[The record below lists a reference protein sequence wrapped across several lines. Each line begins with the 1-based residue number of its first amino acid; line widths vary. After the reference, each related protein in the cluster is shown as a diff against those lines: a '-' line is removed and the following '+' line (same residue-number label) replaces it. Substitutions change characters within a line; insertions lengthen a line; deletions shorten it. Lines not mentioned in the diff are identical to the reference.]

1 MSLQKRFKSRYPKAN
16 FADFKTEDF
25 FGKPNIF
32 FHNKAGDEET
42 AVFDDDG
49 KDFRSSIYFSK
60 EMKRQLGLAPGFPL
74 ELTHNPN
81 PKLEI
86 PAVPFNSETRESG
99 ALKDALVQQEIYVT
113 PSDKFKIKFRDIF
126 TDTVITHR
134 SSHESRRWLAGP
146 NFEYFPQQLN
156 FAFFCATTGC
166 GLSRRIL
173 FEDKMRDGK
182 NDLTDSELILPPQ
195 VRSFFWFHVYF
206 TVRRILF
213 ELGGVQNSLPLPGD
227 SAFSQTENKYDIPS
241 FERICAEFGISPNA
255 DFRFTRG
262 SNHDLGSVFEYF
274 TNSGYIKTP
283 FKYPSKETKFE
294 DEGGRASDGNL
305 VPYIENTEARNQYE
319 YFLCPVSHGL
329 TSAGLSRIN
338 QSIESFCYAILGSQV
353 DARSSISG
361 SQGSA
366 IETQRQFLS
375 MVEDAIRNPDI
386 SKSVQRFQLAIE
398 SAKVR
403 LDLAISPGL
412 WLLPSKMVVNTES
425 VVGYNN
431 KLKKATSF
439 MRIGVN
445 SDLNI
450 PVRRSA
456 PKHNFGSGAVKL
468 PHSGVETQETK
479 ETRVPK
485 SDSEAGVKLRTK
497 EKQVP
502 KSDSD
507 NKREAS
513 EAAGEASDS
522 KAGAKLRTH
531 CFNFARDQFEC
542 FDYCRRWVSLV
553 SFQMNLSLLF
563 GAFDL
568 LLSRSDYA
576 RTNTGWLNFQKII
589 HPVFIF
595 NESTIPSEG
604 LWPEP
609 SSELYEFATLRLF
622 ASFVYDFVAI
632 KSPLN
637 LTSLNKFEI
646 PRGRHAN
653 R

>member
-1 MSLQKRFKSRYPKAN
+1 MSLQKRFKARYPKAN

-32 FHNKAGDEET
+32 FYNKAGDSDRESGEAAVDEET
-42 AVFDDDG
+42 TVFDDDG

-86 PAVPFNSETRESG
+86 PAVTFNSEALNT
-99 ALKDALVQQEIYVT
+99 LKDALVQQEIYVT
-113 PSDKFKIKFRDIF
+113 PSEKFKIKFRDIF

-146 NFEYFPQQLN
+146 NFEYWPQQLN
-156 FAFFCATTGC
+156 FAFYCATTGC
-166 GLSRRIL
+166 GVSRRIL
-173 FEDKMRDGK
+173 IEDKMRDGK
-182 NDLTDSELILPPQ
+182 NDLTDSELKLPPQ

-213 ELGGVQNSLPLPGD
+213 ELGGPQNSLPLPGD
-227 SAFSQTENKYDIPS
+227 TAFSQTENKYDIPS

-262 SNHDLGSVFEYF
+262 DNHGLGSVFEYF
-274 TNSGYIKTP
+274 TNSGYTKTP

-353 DARSSISG
+353 DVRSSISG

-431 KLKKATSF
+431 KLKKATTF

-456 PKHNFGSGAVKL
+456 LKHNLGSRAVKL

-479 ETRVPK
+479 EKQVVK
-485 SDSEAGVKLRTK
+485 SKTK
-497 EKQVP
+497 ETQVP
-502 KSDSD
+502 KSKTSETRDSETGEAASET
-507 NKREAS
+507 REAS
-513 EAAGEASDS
+513 ETKTVSTSHETNLNVLIIVAGGLAW
-522 KAGAKLRTH
+522 
-531 CFNFARDQFEC
+531 F
-542 FDYCRRWVSLV
+542 
-553 SFQMNLSLLF
+553 LF
-563 GAFDL
+563 
-568 LLSRSDYA
+568 R
-576 RTNTGWLNFQKII
+576 
-589 HPVFIF
+589 
-595 NESTIPSEG
+595 
-604 LWPEP
+604 
-609 SSELYEFATLRLF
+609 
-622 ASFVYDFVAI
+622 
-632 KSPLN
+632 
-637 LTSLNKFEI
+637 
-646 PRGRHAN
+646 
-653 R
+653 

>member
-1 MSLQKRFKSRYPKAN
+1 MSLQKRFKARYPKAN
-16 FADFKTEDF
+16 FADFKTGDF
-25 FGKPNIF
+25 FGEPNIF
-32 FHNKAGDEET
+32 FHNKAGEAGEADEET

-86 PAVPFNSETRESG
+86 PAVPFNSEAVGIGT
-99 ALKDALVQQEIYVT
+99 LKYALVQQEIYVT
-113 PSDKFKIKFRDIF
+113 PSEKFKIKFRDIF

-146 NFEYFPQQLN
+146 NFEYWPQTLN
-156 FAFFCATTGC
+156 FAFFAATTGC
-166 GLSRRIL
+166 GVSRRIL

-182 NDLTDSELILPPQ
+182 NDLTDSELKLPPQ

-213 ELGGVQNSLPLPGD
+213 ELGGPQNSLPLPGD
-227 SAFSQTENKYDIPS
+227 TAFSQTENKYDIPS

-262 SNHDLGSVFEYF
+262 DNHGLGSVFEYF
-274 TNSGYIKTP
+274 TNSGYTKTP

-294 DEGGRASDGNL
+294 DEGGCASDGNL

-353 DARSSISG
+353 DVRSSIAG

-375 MVEDAIRNPDI
+375 MIEDAIQNPDI

-403 LDLAISPGL
+403 LDLEISPGI

-431 KLKKATSF
+431 KLKKATTF

-456 PKHNFGSGAVKL
+456 PKHNLGSRAVKL
-468 PHSGVETQETK
+468 PHSGVET
-479 ETRVPK
+479 RVVK
-485 SDSEAGVKLRTK
+485 SDSEAGAKLRTK

-502 KSDSD
+502 KSETSD
-507 NKREAS
+507 REFGDRESGVAAAGVTKETSEAS
-513 EAAGEASDS
+513 EAKTVSTSHETNLNVLIIVAGGLAW
-522 KAGAKLRTH
+522 
-531 CFNFARDQFEC
+531 F
-542 FDYCRRWVSLV
+542 
-553 SFQMNLSLLF
+553 LF
-563 GAFDL
+563 
-568 LLSRSDYA
+568 R
-576 RTNTGWLNFQKII
+576 
-589 HPVFIF
+589 
-595 NESTIPSEG
+595 
-604 LWPEP
+604 
-609 SSELYEFATLRLF
+609 
-622 ASFVYDFVAI
+622 
-632 KSPLN
+632 
-637 LTSLNKFEI
+637 
-646 PRGRHAN
+646 
-653 R
+653 

>member
-1 MSLQKRFKSRYPKAN
+1 MSLQKRFKARYPKAN
-16 FADFKTEDF
+16 FADFKTGDF

-32 FHNKAGDEET
+32 FQEGDEGT
-42 AVFDDDG
+42 TVFDDDG

-86 PAVPFNSETRESG
+86 PAVPFNSEIRE
-99 ALKDALVQQEIYVT
+99 AYTLKDALVQQEIYVT

-146 NFEYFPQQLN
+146 NFEYWPQTLN
-156 FAFFCATTGC
+156 FAFFIATTGC
-166 GLSRRIL
+166 GVSRRIL
-173 FEDKMRDGK
+173 IEDKMRDGK
-182 NDLTDSELILPPQ
+182 NDLTDSELKLPPQ

-227 SAFSQTENKYDIPS
+227 TAFSQTENKYDIPS

-262 SNHDLGSVFEYF
+262 DNHGLGSVFEYF
-274 TNSGYIKTP
+274 SYSGYTKTP

-353 DARSSISG
+353 DVRSSISG

-375 MVEDAIRNPDI
+375 MVEDAIRNPKI

-431 KLKKATSF
+431 KLKKATTF

-456 PKHNFGSGAVKL
+456 PKHNLGSRAVKL
-468 PHSGVETQETK
+468 PHSGVETQD
-479 ETRVPK
+479 
-485 SDSEAGVKLRTK
+485 SDRESGEAAGAKAELEKAKLRTK
-497 EKQVP
+497 ETQVV
-502 KSDSD
+502 KSE
-507 NKREAS
+507 KS
-513 EAAGEASDS
+513 EKSEKS
-522 KAGAKLRTH
+522 KAKAVSTSHENNLNVLIIVAGALAW
-531 CFNFARDQFEC
+531 F
-542 FDYCRRWVSLV
+542 
-553 SFQMNLSLLF
+553 LF
-563 GAFDL
+563 
-568 LLSRSDYA
+568 R
-576 RTNTGWLNFQKII
+576 
-589 HPVFIF
+589 
-595 NESTIPSEG
+595 
-604 LWPEP
+604 
-609 SSELYEFATLRLF
+609 
-622 ASFVYDFVAI
+622 
-632 KSPLN
+632 
-637 LTSLNKFEI
+637 
-646 PRGRHAN
+646 
-653 R
+653 

>member
-1 MSLQKRFKSRYPKAN
+1 MSLQKRFKARYPKAN

-25 FGKPNIF
+25 FGKPIIF
-32 FHNKAGDEET
+32 FHNKAGEGT
-42 AVFDDDG
+42 TVFDDDG

-81 PKLEI
+81 PKLKI
-86 PAVPFNSETRESG
+86 PAVPFNSEAGEAIETREASE
-99 ALKDALVQQEIYVT
+99 ALNTLKDNLVQQEIYVT
-113 PSDKFKIKFRDIF
+113 PSEKFKIKFRDIF

-146 NFEYFPQQLN
+146 NFEYWPQTLN
-156 FAFFCATTGC
+156 FAFFAATTGC
-166 GLSRRIL
+166 GVSRRIL

-182 NDLTDSELILPPQ
+182 NDLTDSALKLPPQ

-213 ELGGVQNSLPLPGD
+213 ELGGPQNSLPLPGD
-227 SAFSQTENKYDIPS
+227 TAFSQTENKYDIPS

-262 SNHDLGSVFEYF
+262 DNHGLGSVFEYF
-274 TNSGYIKTP
+274 TNSGYTKTP

-319 YFLCPVSHGL
+319 YFSCPVSHGL

-338 QSIESFCYAILGSQV
+338 QSIESLCYAILGSQV
-353 DARSSISG
+353 DVRSSIAG
-361 SQGSA
+361 SQGLA

-375 MVEDAIRNPDI
+375 MIEDAIRNPNI

-456 PKHNFGSGAVKL
+456 LKHNLGSRAVKL
-468 PHSGVETQETK
+468 PHSGVETPE
-479 ETRVPK
+479 
-485 SDSEAGVKLRTK
+485 TK
-497 EKQVP
+497 EKQVV
-502 KSDSD
+502 KSKTSEKSKTTETRDSETGD
-507 NKREAS
+507 S
-513 EAAGEASDS
+513 GAGVTKETKTVSTS
-522 KAGAKLRTH
+522 HETNLNVLIIVAGGLAW
-531 CFNFARDQFEC
+531 F
-542 FDYCRRWVSLV
+542 
-553 SFQMNLSLLF
+553 LF
-563 GAFDL
+563 
-568 LLSRSDYA
+568 R
-576 RTNTGWLNFQKII
+576 
-589 HPVFIF
+589 
-595 NESTIPSEG
+595 
-604 LWPEP
+604 
-609 SSELYEFATLRLF
+609 
-622 ASFVYDFVAI
+622 
-632 KSPLN
+632 
-637 LTSLNKFEI
+637 
-646 PRGRHAN
+646 
-653 R
+653 

>member
-1 MSLQKRFKSRYPKAN
+1 MSLQKRFKARYPKAN
-16 FADFKTEDF
+16 FDDFKTGDF

-32 FHNKAGDEET
+32 FHNKAGEGT
-42 AVFDDDG
+42 TVFDDDG

-86 PAVPFNSETRESG
+86 PAVPFNSEAGEAIETREASE
-99 ALKDALVQQEIYVT
+99 ALNTLKDALVQQEIYVT
-113 PSDKFKIKFRDIF
+113 PSEKFKIKFRDIF

-146 NFEYFPQQLN
+146 NFEYWPQTLN
-156 FAFFCATTGC
+156 FAFFAATTGC
-166 GLSRRIL
+166 GVSRRIL

-182 NDLTDSELILPPQ
+182 NDLTDSELKLPPQ

-213 ELGGVQNSLPLPGD
+213 ELGGPQNSLPLPGD
-227 SAFSQTENKYDIPS
+227 TAFSQTENKYDIPS

-262 SNHDLGSVFEYF
+262 DNHGLGSVFEYF
-274 TNSGYIKTP
+274 TNSGYTKTP

-353 DARSSISG
+353 DVRSSIAG

-375 MVEDAIRNPDI
+375 MIEDAIRNPDI

-431 KLKKATSF
+431 KLKKATCF

-456 PKHNFGSGAVKL
+456 LKHNLGSRAVKL
-468 PHSGVETQETK
+468 PHSGVETQ
-479 ETRVPK
+479 
-485 SDSEAGVKLRTK
+485 GTK

-502 KSDSD
+502 KSETSEKSKTTETRDSETGD
-507 NKREAS
+507 SGAEVTKETKTVSTSHETNLNVLIIV
-513 EAAGEASDS
+513 AGGLAW
-522 KAGAKLRTH
+522 
-531 CFNFARDQFEC
+531 F
-542 FDYCRRWVSLV
+542 
-553 SFQMNLSLLF
+553 LF
-563 GAFDL
+563 
-568 LLSRSDYA
+568 R
-576 RTNTGWLNFQKII
+576 
-589 HPVFIF
+589 
-595 NESTIPSEG
+595 
-604 LWPEP
+604 
-609 SSELYEFATLRLF
+609 
-622 ASFVYDFVAI
+622 
-632 KSPLN
+632 
-637 LTSLNKFEI
+637 
-646 PRGRHAN
+646 
-653 R
+653 

>member
-1 MSLQKRFKSRYPKAN
+1 MSLQKRFKARHPKAN

-32 FHNKAGDEET
+32 FQEGDEET

-86 PAVPFNSETRESG
+86 LAVPFNSEAGETG
-99 ALKDALVQQEIYVT
+99 AALHTLKDALVQQEIYVT
-113 PSDKFKIKFRDIF
+113 PSEKFKIKFRDII

-146 NFEYFPQQLN
+146 NFEYWPQQLN

-166 GLSRRIL
+166 GVSRRIL

-182 NDLTDSELILPPQ
+182 NDLTDSELKLPPQ

-227 SAFSQTENKYDIPS
+227 TAFNQTENKYDIPS

-262 SNHDLGSVFEYF
+262 DNHGLGSVFEYF
-274 TNSGYIKTP
+274 TNSGYTKTP
-283 FKYPSKETKFE
+283 YEYPSKETKFE

-353 DARSSISG
+353 DVRSSISG

-431 KLKKATSF
+431 KLKKATTF

-450 PVRRSA
+450 PVRRSTQ
-456 PKHNFGSGAVKL
+456 KHNLGSRAVKL
-468 PHSGVETQETK
+468 PHSGVETQNNNQENKATENPAK
-479 ETRVPK
+479 QQATENPATADAEPGKLEKAKTSHENNLNVLIII
-485 SDSEAGVKLRTK
+485 AGGL
-497 EKQVP
+497 
-502 KSDSD
+502 
-507 NKREAS
+507 AW
-513 EAAGEASDS
+513 
-522 KAGAKLRTH
+522 
-531 CFNFARDQFEC
+531 F
-542 FDYCRRWVSLV
+542 
-553 SFQMNLSLLF
+553 LF
-563 GAFDL
+563 
-568 LLSRSDYA
+568 R
-576 RTNTGWLNFQKII
+576 
-589 HPVFIF
+589 
-595 NESTIPSEG
+595 
-604 LWPEP
+604 
-609 SSELYEFATLRLF
+609 
-622 ASFVYDFVAI
+622 
-632 KSPLN
+632 
-637 LTSLNKFEI
+637 
-646 PRGRHAN
+646 
-653 R
+653 

>member
-16 FADFKTEDF
+16 FSDFKTEDF

-49 KDFRSSIYFSK
+49 KDFRPSIYFSK

-86 PAVPFNSETRESG
+86 PAVPFNSEALNT
-99 ALKDALVQQEIYVT
+99 LKDALVQQEIYVT

-134 SSHESRRWLAGP
+134 SSHESRRWLAEP

-166 GLSRRIL
+166 GVSRRIL

-227 SAFSQTENKYDIPS
+227 TAFSQTENKYDIPS

-262 SNHDLGSVFEYF
+262 DNHGLGSVFEYF
-274 TNSGYIKTP
+274 TNSGYTKTP

-329 TSAGLSRIN
+329 TCAGLSRIN

-353 DARSSISG
+353 DVRSSISG

-456 PKHNFGSGAVKL
+456 PKHNLGSRTVKL
-468 PHSGVETQETK
+468 PHSVVETPETK
-479 ETRVPK
+479 ETRVVK
-485 SDSEAGVKLRTK
+485 SDSDSEFGEAAGVTK

-502 KSDSD
+502 KS
-507 NKREAS
+507 ET
-513 EAAGEASDS
+513 SDS
-522 KAGAKLRTH
+522 KAGEASKTKT
-531 CFNFARDQFEC
+531 
-542 FDYCRRWVSLV
+542 VST
-553 SFQMNLSLLF
+553 SHETNLNVLIIVAGGLAWFLF
-563 GAFDL
+563 
-568 LLSRSDYA
+568 R
-576 RTNTGWLNFQKII
+576 
-589 HPVFIF
+589 
-595 NESTIPSEG
+595 
-604 LWPEP
+604 
-609 SSELYEFATLRLF
+609 
-622 ASFVYDFVAI
+622 
-632 KSPLN
+632 
-637 LTSLNKFEI
+637 
-646 PRGRHAN
+646 
-653 R
+653 

>member
-1 MSLQKRFKSRYPKAN
+1 MSLQKRFKARYPKAN

-32 FHNKAGDEET
+32 FHSEAGEGT
-42 AVFDDDG
+42 TVFDDDG
-49 KDFRSSIYFSK
+49 KDFRSSIFFSK

-74 ELTHNPN
+74 ELTYNPN

-86 PAVPFNSETRESG
+86 PAVPFNSETINTIKEN
-99 ALKDALVQQEIYVT
+99 LVQQEIYVT

-126 TDTVITHR
+126 TDTVITHK

-146 NFEYFPQQLN
+146 NFEYWPQTLN

-166 GLSRRIL
+166 GVSRRIL

-182 NDLTDSELILPPQ
+182 NDLTDSELKIPPQ

-213 ELGGVQNSLPLPGD
+213 ELGGPQNSLPLPGD
-227 SAFSQTENKYDIPS
+227 TAFSQTENKYDIPS

-262 SNHDLGSVFEYF
+262 DNHGLGSVFEYF
-274 TNSGYIKTP
+274 SYSGYTKTP
-283 FKYPSKETKFE
+283 FKYPSKETKFA

-353 DARSSISG
+353 DVRSSISG
-361 SQGSA
+361 SQGSD

-375 MVEDAIRNPDI
+375 MVEDAIRNPNI
-386 SKSVQRFQLAIE
+386 SKSVQRFQLAIQ

-412 WLLPSKMVVNTES
+412 WLLPSKMVLNTES

-431 KLKKATSF
+431 KLKKATTF

-450 PVRRSA
+450 PVRRSTQ
-456 PKHNFGSGAVKL
+456 KHNLGSRAVKL
-468 PHSGVETQETK
+468 PHSGVETQ
-479 ETRVPK
+479 
-485 SDSEAGVKLRTK
+485 DSGAGATAELEKAKHRTK
-497 EKQVP
+497 EKQVV
-502 KSDSD
+502 KSRTKEKQVSKSKTRETRDSET
-507 NKREAS
+507 RESS
-513 EAAGEASDS
+513 ETKTVSTSHETNLNVLIIVAGGLAWF
-522 KAGAKLRTH
+522 L
-531 CFNFARDQFEC
+531 F
-542 FDYCRRWVSLV
+542 RW
-553 SFQMNLSLLF
+553 LLTCC
-563 GAFDL
+563 
-568 LLSRSDYA
+568 Y
-576 RTNTGWLNFQKII
+576 
-589 HPVFIF
+589 
-595 NESTIPSEG
+595 ESTIPSVG
-604 LWPEP
+604 L
-609 SSELYEFATLRLF
+609 
-622 ASFVYDFVAI
+622 
-632 KSPLN
+632 
-637 LTSLNKFEI
+637 
-646 PRGRHAN
+646 
-653 R
+653 

>member
-1 MSLQKRFKSRYPKAN
+1 MSLQKRFKARYPKAN
-16 FADFKTEDF
+16 FADFKTGDF

-32 FHNKAGDEET
+32 FQEGDEET

-49 KDFRSSIYFSK
+49 KDFRSSISFSK
-60 EMKRQLGLAPGFPL
+60 EMKRQLGLTPGFPL

-86 PAVPFNSETRESG
+86 PAVPFHDETRESG
-99 ALKDALVQQEIYVT
+99 AALHTLKDNLVQQEIYVT
-113 PSDKFKIKFRDIF
+113 PSEKFKIKFRDIF

-146 NFEYFPQQLN
+146 NFEYWPQTLN
-156 FAFFCATTGC
+156 FAFYCATTGC
-166 GLSRRIL
+166 GVSRRIL

-182 NDLTDSELILPPQ
+182 NDLTDSELKIPPQ

-227 SAFSQTENKYDIPS
+227 TAFNQTENKYDIPS

-262 SNHDLGSVFEYF
+262 DNHGLGSVFEYF
-274 TNSGYIKTP
+274 SYSGYTKTP

-353 DARSSISG
+353 DVRSSISG

-386 SKSVQRFQLAIE
+386 SKSVQRFQLAIQ

-431 KLKKATSF
+431 KLKKATRR

-456 PKHNFGSGAVKL
+456 QKHNFGRGAVKL
-468 PHSGVETQETK
+468 PHSGVETQNNNQENKATETAK
-479 ETRVPK
+479 PERS
-485 SDSEAGVKLRTK
+485 SDPATADAEPGTKTVSTSHENNLNVLIIIAGGL
-497 EKQVP
+497 
-502 KSDSD
+502 
-507 NKREAS
+507 AW
-513 EAAGEASDS
+513 
-522 KAGAKLRTH
+522 
-531 CFNFARDQFEC
+531 F
-542 FDYCRRWVSLV
+542 
-553 SFQMNLSLLF
+553 LF
-563 GAFDL
+563 
-568 LLSRSDYA
+568 R
-576 RTNTGWLNFQKII
+576 
-589 HPVFIF
+589 
-595 NESTIPSEG
+595 
-604 LWPEP
+604 
-609 SSELYEFATLRLF
+609 
-622 ASFVYDFVAI
+622 
-632 KSPLN
+632 
-637 LTSLNKFEI
+637 
-646 PRGRHAN
+646 
-653 R
+653 

>member
-1 MSLQKRFKSRYPKAN
+1 MSLQKRFKARYPKAN
-16 FADFKTEDF
+16 FADFKTGDF

-32 FHNKAGDEET
+32 FHNKAGEAGEADEET
-42 AVFDDDG
+42 AVFDDYG

-86 PAVPFNSETRESG
+86 PAVPFNSEAGDSG
-99 ALKDALVQQEIYVT
+99 AGESQASETLNTIKDALVQQEIYVT
-113 PSDKFKIKFRDIF
+113 PSEKFKIKFRDIF

-146 NFEYFPQQLN
+146 NFEYWPQTLN
-156 FAFFCATTGC
+156 FAFFVATTGC
-166 GLSRRIL
+166 GVSRRIL

-182 NDLTDSELILPPQ
+182 NYLTDSELKLPPQ
-195 VRSFFWFHVYF
+195 VGSFSWFHVYF

-213 ELGGVQNSLPLPGD
+213 ELGGPQNSLPLPGD
-227 SAFSQTENKYDIPS
+227 TAFSQTENKYDIPS
-241 FERICAEFGISPNA
+241 FQRICAEIGISPNA

-262 SNHDLGSVFEYF
+262 DNHGLGSVFEYF
-274 TNSGYIKTP
+274 TNSGYTKTP

-353 DARSSISG
+353 DVRSSISG

-386 SKSVQRFQLAIE
+386 NKSVQRFQLAIE

-431 KLKKATSF
+431 KLKKATTF

-450 PVRRSA
+450 PVRRSTQ
-456 PKHNFGSGAVKL
+456 KHNFGRGAVKL
-468 PHSGVETQETK
+468 PHSGVERKHIEVGTSENKATADAEPGKLEKAKQQAETK
-479 ETRVPK
+479 ETQVVK
-485 SDSEAGVKLRTK
+485 SEKSEKSEAKTVSTSHENNLN
-497 EKQVP
+497 VLIII
-502 KSDSD
+502 
-507 NKREAS
+507 
-513 EAAGEASDS
+513 
-522 KAGAKLRTH
+522 AGALAW
-531 CFNFARDQFEC
+531 F
-542 FDYCRRWVSLV
+542 
-553 SFQMNLSLLF
+553 LF
-563 GAFDL
+563 
-568 LLSRSDYA
+568 R
-576 RTNTGWLNFQKII
+576 
-589 HPVFIF
+589 
-595 NESTIPSEG
+595 
-604 LWPEP
+604 
-609 SSELYEFATLRLF
+609 
-622 ASFVYDFVAI
+622 
-632 KSPLN
+632 
-637 LTSLNKFEI
+637 
-646 PRGRHAN
+646 
-653 R
+653 

>member
-60 EMKRQLGLAPGFPL
+60 EMRRQLGLAPGFPL

-86 PAVPFNSETRESG
+86 PAVPFHDEAGGTG

-126 TDTVITHR
+126 SDTVITHR

-146 NFEYFPQQLN
+146 NFEYYPQQLN

-166 GLSRRIL
+166 GVSRRIL

-255 DFRFTRG
+255 DFRFTKG
-262 SNHDLGSVFEYF
+262 DNHGLGSVFEYF
-274 TNSGYIKTP
+274 TNSGYFKTP

-338 QSIESFCYAILGSQV
+338 QFIESFCFAILGSQV
-353 DARSSISG
+353 DVRSSIAG
-361 SQGSA
+361 SQGSS
-366 IETQRQFLS
+366 IETQREFLS
-375 MVEDAIRNPDI
+375 LVEDAIRNPDLG
-386 SKSVQRFQLAIE
+386 KSVQRFQLAIE

-403 LDLAISPGL
+403 LDLAISPGT

-439 MRIGVN
+439 MKIGVN

-456 PKHNFGSGAVKL
+456 PKHNFGPGAVKL
-468 PHSGVETQETK
+468 PHSGVETQNNNQENKAKQATATAKPVKQLEKQAETK
-479 ETRVPK
+479 ETRVVK
-485 SDSEAGVKLRTK
+485 SETSETSETSEAGAKTVSTSHENNLN
-497 EKQVP
+497 VLIII
-502 KSDSD
+502 
-507 NKREAS
+507 
-513 EAAGEASDS
+513 AGGLAW
-522 KAGAKLRTH
+522 
-531 CFNFARDQFEC
+531 F
-542 FDYCRRWVSLV
+542 
-553 SFQMNLSLLF
+553 LF
-563 GAFDL
+563 
-568 LLSRSDYA
+568 R
-576 RTNTGWLNFQKII
+576 
-589 HPVFIF
+589 
-595 NESTIPSEG
+595 
-604 LWPEP
+604 
-609 SSELYEFATLRLF
+609 
-622 ASFVYDFVAI
+622 
-632 KSPLN
+632 
-637 LTSLNKFEI
+637 
-646 PRGRHAN
+646 
-653 R
+653 

>member
-16 FADFKTEDF
+16 FSDFKTEDF

-32 FHNKAGDEET
+32 FPNKAGDEET

-49 KDFRSSIYFSK
+49 KDFRPNIYFSK

-86 PAVPFNSETRESG
+86 PAVPFNSEALNT
-99 ALKDALVQQEIYVT
+99 LKDALVQQEIYVT

-166 GLSRRIL
+166 GVSRRIL

-213 ELGGVQNSLPLPGD
+213 ELGGPQNSLPLPGD
-227 SAFSQTENKYDIPS
+227 TAFSQTENKYDIPS

-262 SNHDLGSVFEYF
+262 DNHGLGSVFEYF
-274 TNSGYIKTP
+274 TNSGYTKTP

-329 TSAGLSRIN
+329 TGAGLSRIN

-353 DARSSISG
+353 DVRSSISG

-456 PKHNFGSGAVKL
+456 PKHNLGSRTVKL
-468 PHSGVETQETK
+468 PHSVVETPETK
-479 ETRVPK
+479 ETRVVK
-485 SDSEAGVKLRTK
+485 SDSDSEFGEAAGVTK

-502 KSDSD
+502 KS
-507 NKREAS
+507 ET
-513 EAAGEASDS
+513 SDS
-522 KAGAKLRTH
+522 KAGEASETKT
-531 CFNFARDQFEC
+531 
-542 FDYCRRWVSLV
+542 VST
-553 SFQMNLSLLF
+553 SHETNLNVLIIVAGGLAWFLF
-563 GAFDL
+563 
-568 LLSRSDYA
+568 R
-576 RTNTGWLNFQKII
+576 
-589 HPVFIF
+589 
-595 NESTIPSEG
+595 
-604 LWPEP
+604 
-609 SSELYEFATLRLF
+609 
-622 ASFVYDFVAI
+622 
-632 KSPLN
+632 
-637 LTSLNKFEI
+637 
-646 PRGRHAN
+646 
-653 R
+653 

>member
-1 MSLQKRFKSRYPKAN
+1 MSLQKRFKTRYPKAN

-32 FHNKAGDEET
+32 FREGDDSEAGYEET

-86 PAVPFNSETRESG
+86 PAVPFNSETREASETRETG

-126 TDTVITHR
+126 TDTMICHR

-146 NFEYFPQQLN
+146 NFEYYPQQLN
-156 FAFFCATTGC
+156 FAFYCATTGC
-166 GLSRRIL
+166 GVSRRIL

-182 NDLTDSELILPPQ
+182 NDLTDSGLILPPQ

-227 SAFSQTENKYDIPS
+227 PAFNQTENEYDIPS

-262 SNHDLGSVFEYF
+262 DNHGLGSVFKYF
-274 TNSGYIKTP
+274 TYSGYFKTP
-283 FKYPSKETKFE
+283 SKYPDKTAKFE

-305 VPYIENTEARNQYE
+305 VPYIENTEARNRYE
-319 YFLCPVSHGL
+319 YFLCPISHGL

-338 QSIESFCYAILGSQV
+338 QSIESFCFAILGSQV
-353 DARSSISG
+353 NVRSSIAG
-361 SQGSA
+361 SQGSS
-366 IETQRQFLS
+366 IETQREFLS
-375 MVEDAIRNPDI
+375 LVEDAIRNPDLG
-386 SKSVQRFQLAIE
+386 KSVQRFQLAIE
-398 SAKVR
+398 SANVR
-403 LDLAISPGL
+403 LDLAISPGT

-439 MRIGVN
+439 MKIGVN

-456 PKHNFGSGAVKL
+456 PKHTFGSGAVKL
-468 PHSGVETQETK
+468 PHSGVETQNNKQETK
-479 ETRVPK
+479 ETRVVKSEKSEK
-485 SDSEAGVKLRTK
+485 SDSESEASKAAGV
-497 EKQVP
+497 
-502 KSDSD
+502 
-507 NKREAS
+507 AS
-513 EAAGEASDS
+513 EAKTVSTSHETNLNVLIIIAGGLAW
-522 KAGAKLRTH
+522 
-531 CFNFARDQFEC
+531 F
-542 FDYCRRWVSLV
+542 
-553 SFQMNLSLLF
+553 LF
-563 GAFDL
+563 
-568 LLSRSDYA
+568 R
-576 RTNTGWLNFQKII
+576 
-589 HPVFIF
+589 
-595 NESTIPSEG
+595 
-604 LWPEP
+604 
-609 SSELYEFATLRLF
+609 
-622 ASFVYDFVAI
+622 
-632 KSPLN
+632 
-637 LTSLNKFEI
+637 
-646 PRGRHAN
+646 
-653 R
+653 

>member
-1 MSLQKRFKSRYPKAN
+1 MSLQKRFKARYPKAN

-32 FHNKAGDEET
+32 FREGDEET

-86 PAVPFNSETRESG
+86 PAVPFNSETREASE
-99 ALKDALVQQEIYVT
+99 ALNTLKDALVQQEIYVT
-113 PSDKFKIKFRDIF
+113 PSEKFKIKFRDIF

-146 NFEYFPQQLN
+146 NFEYYPQQLN
-156 FAFFCATTGC
+156 FAFFAATTGC
-166 GLSRRIL
+166 GVSRRIL

-182 NDLTDSELILPPQ
+182 NDLTDSELKLPPQ

-227 SAFSQTENKYDIPS
+227 TAFNQTENKYDIPS

-262 SNHDLGSVFEYF
+262 DNHGLGSVFEYF
-274 TNSGYIKTP
+274 TNSGYTKTP

-305 VPYIENTEARNQYE
+305 VPYIQNTEARNQYE

-353 DARSSISG
+353 DVRSSISG

-431 KLKKATSF
+431 KLKKATIF
-439 MRIGVN
+439 MKIGIN

-450 PVRRSA
+450 PVRRSTQ
-456 PKHNFGSGAVKL
+456 KHNFGRGTVKL
-468 PHSGVETQETK
+468 PHSGVERKHIEVGTSENKATLEKAKQQAETK
-479 ETRVPK
+479 KTEVVKSEKSET
-485 SDSEAGVKLRTK
+485 SETKTVSTSHKNNLNVLIIIAGGL
-497 EKQVP
+497 
-502 KSDSD
+502 
-507 NKREAS
+507 AW
-513 EAAGEASDS
+513 
-522 KAGAKLRTH
+522 
-531 CFNFARDQFEC
+531 F
-542 FDYCRRWVSLV
+542 
-553 SFQMNLSLLF
+553 LF
-563 GAFDL
+563 
-568 LLSRSDYA
+568 R
-576 RTNTGWLNFQKII
+576 
-589 HPVFIF
+589 
-595 NESTIPSEG
+595 
-604 LWPEP
+604 
-609 SSELYEFATLRLF
+609 
-622 ASFVYDFVAI
+622 
-632 KSPLN
+632 
-637 LTSLNKFEI
+637 
-646 PRGRHAN
+646 
-653 R
+653 

>member
-1 MSLQKRFKSRYPKAN
+1 MSLQKRFKARYPKAN
-16 FADFKTEDF
+16 FADFKTGDF

-32 FHNKAGDEET
+32 FQEGDEGT
-42 AVFDDDG
+42 TVFDDDG

-99 ALKDALVQQEIYVT
+99 ALKDNLVQQEIYVT
-113 PSDKFKIKFRDIF
+113 PSEKFKINFRDIF

-146 NFEYFPQQLN
+146 NFEYWPQTLN
-156 FAFFCATTGC
+156 FVFYCATTGC
-166 GLSRRIL
+166 GVSRRIL

-182 NDLTDSELILPPQ
+182 NDLTDSELKIPPQ

-213 ELGGVQNSLPLPGD
+213 ELGGPQNSLPLPGD
-227 SAFSQTENKYDIPS
+227 TAFSQTENKYDIPS
-241 FERICAEFGISPNA
+241 FKRICAEFGISPNA

-262 SNHDLGSVFEYF
+262 DNHGLGSVFEYF
-274 TNSGYIKTP
+274 SYSGYTKTP
-283 FKYPSKETKFE
+283 FKYPSKETKFA

-353 DARSSISG
+353 DVRSSISG

-375 MVEDAIRNPDI
+375 MVEDAIRNPEI
-386 SKSVQRFQLAIE
+386 SKSVQRFQLAIQ

-431 KLKKATSF
+431 KLKKATTF

-450 PVRRSA
+450 PVRRSNQ
-456 PKHNFGSGAVKL
+456 KHNLGSRAVKL
-468 PHSGVETQETK
+468 PHSGVETQ
-479 ETRVPK
+479 
-485 SDSEAGVKLRTK
+485 DSGAGAKLRTK
-497 EKQVP
+497 EKQVV
-502 KSDSD
+502 KSRTKETQVSKSKTRETRDSET
-507 NKREAS
+507 RE
-513 EAAGEASDS
+513 
-522 KAGAKLRTH
+522 
-531 CFNFARDQFEC
+531 
-542 FDYCRRWVSLV
+542 
-553 SFQMNLSLLF
+553 
-563 GAFDL
+563 
-568 LLSRSDYA
+568 
-576 RTNTGWLNFQKII
+576 
-589 HPVFIF
+589 
-595 NESTIPSEG
+595 
-604 LWPEP
+604 
-609 SSELYEFATLRLF
+609 SSETKTVSTSHETNLNVLIIVAGGLAWFLF
-622 ASFVYDFVAI
+622 
-632 KSPLN
+632 
-637 LTSLNKFEI
+637 
-646 PRGRHAN
+646 R
-653 R
+653 

>member
-1 MSLQKRFKSRYPKAN
+1 MSLQKRFKARYPKAN
-16 FADFKTEDF
+16 FADFKTGDF

-32 FHNKAGDEET
+32 FQEGDEGT
-42 AVFDDDG
+42 TVFDDDG

-86 PAVPFNSETRESG
+86 PAVPFNSET
-99 ALKDALVQQEIYVT
+99 LNTIKDNLVQQEIYVA
-113 PSDKFKIKFRDIF
+113 PSEKFKINFRDIF

-146 NFEYFPQQLN
+146 NFEYWPQTLN
-156 FAFFCATTGC
+156 FAFFVATTGC
-166 GLSRRIL
+166 GVSRRIL

-213 ELGGVQNSLPLPGD
+213 ELGGPQNSLPLPGD
-227 SAFSQTENKYDIPS
+227 TAFSQTENKYDIPS
-241 FERICAEFGISPNA
+241 FERICAEFGISQNA

-262 SNHDLGSVFEYF
+262 DNHGLGSVFEYF
-274 TNSGYIKTP
+274 SYSGYTKTP

-353 DARSSISG
+353 DVRSPISG

-456 PKHNFGSGAVKL
+456 LKHNLGSRAVKL

-479 ETRVPK
+479 EKQVVK
-485 SDSEAGVKLRTK
+485 SNSVAGAKHRKK
-497 EKQVP
+497 ETQVP
-502 KSDSD
+502 KSKTSETRDSETGD
-507 NKREAS
+507 SGAGESQAAS
-513 EAAGEASDS
+513 ETRDSETGEAASETKTVS
-522 KAGAKLRTH
+522 TSHETNLNVLIIVAGGLAW
-531 CFNFARDQFEC
+531 F
-542 FDYCRRWVSLV
+542 
-553 SFQMNLSLLF
+553 LF
-563 GAFDL
+563 
-568 LLSRSDYA
+568 R
-576 RTNTGWLNFQKII
+576 
-589 HPVFIF
+589 
-595 NESTIPSEG
+595 
-604 LWPEP
+604 
-609 SSELYEFATLRLF
+609 
-622 ASFVYDFVAI
+622 
-632 KSPLN
+632 
-637 LTSLNKFEI
+637 
-646 PRGRHAN
+646 
-653 R
+653 

>member
-1 MSLQKRFKSRYPKAN
+1 MSLQKRFKARYPKAN
-16 FADFKTEDF
+16 FADFKTGDF

-32 FHNKAGDEET
+32 FQEGDEGT
-42 AVFDDDG
+42 TVFDDDG

-86 PAVPFNSETRESG
+86 PAVPFNSETGGTG
-99 ALKDALVQQEIYVT
+99 ALKDNLVQQEIYVT
-113 PSDKFKIKFRDIF
+113 PSEKFKIKFRDIF

-146 NFEYFPQQLN
+146 NFEYWPQTLN
-156 FAFFCATTGC
+156 FVFYCATTGC
-166 GLSRRIL
+166 GVSRRIL

-182 NDLTDSELILPPQ
+182 NDLTDSELKIPPQ

-213 ELGGVQNSLPLPGD
+213 ELGGPQNFLPLPGD
-227 SAFSQTENKYDIPS
+227 TAFSQTENKYDIPS
-241 FERICAEFGISPNA
+241 FKRICAEFGISPNA

-262 SNHDLGSVFEYF
+262 DNHGLGSVFEYF
-274 TNSGYIKTP
+274 SYSGYTKTP
-283 FKYPSKETKFE
+283 FKYPSKETKFA

-353 DARSSISG
+353 DVRSSIAG

-375 MVEDAIRNPDI
+375 MVEDAIRNPEI
-386 SKSVQRFQLAIE
+386 SKSVQRFQLAIQ

-431 KLKKATSF
+431 KLKKATTF

-450 PVRRSA
+450 PVRRSNQ
-456 PKHNFGSGAVKL
+456 KHNLGSRAVKL
-468 PHSGVETQETK
+468 PHSGVETQ
-479 ETRVPK
+479 
-485 SDSEAGVKLRTK
+485 DSGAGAKLRTK
-497 EKQVP
+497 EKQVV
-502 KSDSD
+502 KSRTKETQVSKSKTRETRDSET
-507 NKREAS
+507 RE
-513 EAAGEASDS
+513 
-522 KAGAKLRTH
+522 
-531 CFNFARDQFEC
+531 
-542 FDYCRRWVSLV
+542 
-553 SFQMNLSLLF
+553 
-563 GAFDL
+563 
-568 LLSRSDYA
+568 
-576 RTNTGWLNFQKII
+576 
-589 HPVFIF
+589 
-595 NESTIPSEG
+595 
-604 LWPEP
+604 
-609 SSELYEFATLRLF
+609 SSETKTVSTSHETNLNVLIIVAGGLAWFLF
-622 ASFVYDFVAI
+622 
-632 KSPLN
+632 
-637 LTSLNKFEI
+637 
-646 PRGRHAN
+646 R
-653 R
+653 

>member
-1 MSLQKRFKSRYPKAN
+1 MSLQKRFKARYPKAN
-16 FADFKTEDF
+16 FADFKTGDF

-32 FHNKAGDEET
+32 FQEGDEGT
-42 AVFDDDG
+42 TVFDDDG

-86 PAVPFNSETRESG
+86 PAVPFHGEASEASKTRET
-99 ALKDALVQQEIYVT
+99 LNTIKDNLVQQEIYVT
-113 PSDKFKIKFRDIF
+113 PSEKFKINFRDIF

-146 NFEYFPQQLN
+146 NFEYWPQTLN
-156 FAFFCATTGC
+156 FAFYCATTGC
-166 GLSRRIL
+166 GVSRRIL
-173 FEDKMRDGK
+173 FEDKMQDGK
-182 NDLTDSELILPPQ
+182 NDLTDSELKIPPQ

-213 ELGGVQNSLPLPGD
+213 ELGGPQNSLPLPGD
-227 SAFSQTENKYDIPS
+227 TAFSKTENKYDIPS

-262 SNHDLGSVFEYF
+262 DNHGLGSVFEYF
-274 TNSGYIKTP
+274 SYSGYTKTP
-283 FKYPSKETKFE
+283 FKYPSKETKFA

-338 QSIESFCYAILGSQV
+338 QTIESFCYAILGSQV
-353 DARSSISG
+353 DVRSSISG

-386 SKSVQRFQLAIE
+386 SKSVQRFQLAIQ

-431 KLKKATSF
+431 KLKKATTF

-456 PKHNFGSGAVKL
+456 LKHNLGSRAVKL
-468 PHSGVETQETK
+468 PHSGVETQ
-479 ETRVPK
+479 
-485 SDSEAGVKLRTK
+485 DSE
-497 EKQVP
+497 
-502 KSDSD
+502 
-507 NKREAS
+507 
-513 EAAGEASDS
+513 
-522 KAGAKLRTH
+522 AGAKLRTKETQVVKSEKSEKSE
-531 CFNFARDQFEC
+531 ATAELEKAKA
-542 FDYCRRWVSLV
+542 VST
-553 SFQMNLSLLF
+553 SHENNLNVLIIVAGALAWFLF
-563 GAFDL
+563 
-568 LLSRSDYA
+568 R
-576 RTNTGWLNFQKII
+576 
-589 HPVFIF
+589 
-595 NESTIPSEG
+595 
-604 LWPEP
+604 
-609 SSELYEFATLRLF
+609 
-622 ASFVYDFVAI
+622 
-632 KSPLN
+632 
-637 LTSLNKFEI
+637 
-646 PRGRHAN
+646 
-653 R
+653 

>member
-1 MSLQKRFKSRYPKAN
+1 MSLQKRFKARYPKAN
-16 FADFKTEDF
+16 FADFKTGDF

-32 FHNKAGDEET
+32 FQEGDEGT
-42 AVFDDDG
+42 TVFDDDG

-81 PKLEI
+81 SKLEI
-86 PAVPFNSETRESG
+86 PAVPFNTET
-99 ALKDALVQQEIYVT
+99 LNTIKDALVQQEIYVT
-113 PSDKFKIKFRDIF
+113 PSEKFKINFRDIF

-146 NFEYFPQQLN
+146 NFEYWPQTLN

-166 GLSRRIL
+166 GVSRRIL

-182 NDLTDSELILPPQ
+182 NDLTDSELKLPPQ

-213 ELGGVQNSLPLPGD
+213 ELGGPQNSLHLPGD
-227 SAFSQTENKYDIPS
+227 TAFSQTENKYDIPS

-262 SNHDLGSVFEYF
+262 DNHGLGSVFEYF
-274 TNSGYIKTP
+274 SYSGYTKTP

-353 DARSSISG
+353 DVRSSISG

-375 MVEDAIRNPDI
+375 MVENAIRNPDI

-450 PVRRSA
+450 SVRRSA
-456 PKHNFGSGAVKL
+456 PKHNLGSRAVKL
-468 PHSGVETQETK
+468 PHSGVERKHIEVGTSENKATENPATAELEKAKQQAETK
-479 ETRVPK
+479 ETQVVK
-485 SDSEAGVKLRTK
+485 SEKSETSETKTVSTSHENNLNVLIIIAGGL
-497 EKQVP
+497 
-502 KSDSD
+502 
-507 NKREAS
+507 AW
-513 EAAGEASDS
+513 
-522 KAGAKLRTH
+522 
-531 CFNFARDQFEC
+531 F
-542 FDYCRRWVSLV
+542 
-553 SFQMNLSLLF
+553 LF
-563 GAFDL
+563 
-568 LLSRSDYA
+568 R
-576 RTNTGWLNFQKII
+576 
-589 HPVFIF
+589 
-595 NESTIPSEG
+595 
-604 LWPEP
+604 
-609 SSELYEFATLRLF
+609 
-622 ASFVYDFVAI
+622 
-632 KSPLN
+632 
-637 LTSLNKFEI
+637 
-646 PRGRHAN
+646 
-653 R
+653 

>member
-1 MSLQKRFKSRYPKAN
+1 MSLQKRFKARYPKAN

-25 FGKPNIF
+25 FGKPNII
-32 FHNKAGDEET
+32 FHNKAGDSEAGYEET

-60 EMKRQLGLAPGFPL
+60 EMKRQLGLAQGFPL

-86 PAVPFNSETRESG
+86 PAVPFNSEAGDRESG
-99 ALKDALVQQEIYVT
+99 EAASETLNTLKDALVQQEIYVT
-113 PSDKFKIKFRDIF
+113 PSEKFKIKFRDIF

-146 NFEYFPQQLN
+146 NFEYWPQTLN

-166 GLSRRIL
+166 GVSRRIL

-182 NDLTDSELILPPQ
+182 NDLTDSELKLPPQ
-195 VRSFFWFHVYF
+195 VRSFFWFRVYF

-213 ELGGVQNSLPLPGD
+213 ELGGPQNSLPLPGD
-227 SAFSQTENKYDIPS
+227 TAFSQTENKYDIPS

-262 SNHDLGSVFEYF
+262 DNHGLGSVFEYF
-274 TNSGYIKTP
+274 TNSGYTKTP

-353 DARSSISG
+353 DVRSSIAG

-375 MVEDAIRNPDI
+375 MVEDAIRNPNI

-431 KLKKATSF
+431 KLKKATTF

-456 PKHNFGSGAVKL
+456 PKHNLRSRAVKL
-468 PHSGVETQETK
+468 PHSGVET
-479 ETRVPK
+479 RVVK
-485 SDSEAGVKLRTK
+485 SKTK
-497 EKQVP
+497 EKQVA
-502 KSDSD
+502 KSKTSDRDAVGLSPEFGDREFGDSGVGVT
-507 NKREAS
+507 KETS
-513 EAAGEASDS
+513 
-522 KAGAKLRTH
+522 GAKT
-531 CFNFARDQFEC
+531 
-542 FDYCRRWVSLV
+542 VST
-553 SFQMNLSLLF
+553 SHENNLNVLIIVAGGLAWFLF
-563 GAFDL
+563 
-568 LLSRSDYA
+568 R
-576 RTNTGWLNFQKII
+576 
-589 HPVFIF
+589 
-595 NESTIPSEG
+595 
-604 LWPEP
+604 
-609 SSELYEFATLRLF
+609 
-622 ASFVYDFVAI
+622 
-632 KSPLN
+632 
-637 LTSLNKFEI
+637 
-646 PRGRHAN
+646 
-653 R
+653 

>member
-1 MSLQKRFKSRYPKAN
+1 MSLQKRFKARYPKAN

-32 FHNKAGDEET
+32 FHNKAGDGT
-42 AVFDDDG
+42 TVFDDDG
-49 KDFRSSIYFSK
+49 KDFRSSIFFSK

-74 ELTHNPN
+74 ELTYNPN

-86 PAVPFNSETRESG
+86 PAVPFNSET
-99 ALKDALVQQEIYVT
+99 LNTIKDNLVQQEIYVT
-113 PSDKFKIKFRDIF
+113 PSEKFKIKFRDIF

-146 NFEYFPQQLN
+146 NFEYWSQTLN

-166 GLSRRIL
+166 GVSRRIL

-182 NDLTDSELILPPQ
+182 NDLTDSELKIPPQ

-213 ELGGVQNSLPLPGD
+213 ELGGPQNSLPLPGD
-227 SAFSQTENKYDIPS
+227 TAFNQTENKYDIPS

-262 SNHDLGSVFEYF
+262 DNHGLGSVFEYF
-274 TNSGYIKTP
+274 SYSGYTKTP
-283 FKYPSKETKFE
+283 FKYPSKETKFA

-353 DARSSISG
+353 DVRSSISG

-375 MVEDAIRNPDI
+375 MVEDAIRNPNI
-386 SKSVQRFQLAIE
+386 SKSVQRFQLAIQ

-412 WLLPSKMVVNTES
+412 WLLPSKMVLNTES

-431 KLKKATSF
+431 KLKKATTF

-450 PVRRSA
+450 PVRRSNQ
-456 PKHNFGSGAVKL
+456 KHNLGSRAVKL
-468 PHSGVETQETK
+468 PHSGVET
-479 ETRVPK
+479 RVVK
-485 SDSEAGVKLRTK
+485 SKTK
-497 EKQVP
+497 EKQVV
-502 KSDSD
+502 KSNS
-507 NKREAS
+507 
-513 EAAGEASDS
+513 G
-522 KAGAKLRTH
+522 AGAKHRTSEKSKTTET
-531 CFNFARDQFEC
+531 RDSETG
-542 FDYCRRWVSLV
+542 DSGAGVTKETSETKTVST
-553 SFQMNLSLLF
+553 SHETNLNVLIIVAGGLAWFLF
-563 GAFDL
+563 
-568 LLSRSDYA
+568 R
-576 RTNTGWLNFQKII
+576 
-589 HPVFIF
+589 
-595 NESTIPSEG
+595 
-604 LWPEP
+604 
-609 SSELYEFATLRLF
+609 
-622 ASFVYDFVAI
+622 
-632 KSPLN
+632 
-637 LTSLNKFEI
+637 
-646 PRGRHAN
+646 
-653 R
+653 

>member
-1 MSLQKRFKSRYPKAN
+1 
-16 FADFKTEDF
+16 
-25 FGKPNIF
+25 
-32 FHNKAGDEET
+32 
-42 AVFDDDG
+42 
-49 KDFRSSIYFSK
+49 
-60 EMKRQLGLAPGFPL
+60 
-74 ELTHNPN
+74 
-81 PKLEI
+81 
-86 PAVPFNSETRESG
+86 
-99 ALKDALVQQEIYVT
+99 
-113 PSDKFKIKFRDIF
+113 
-126 TDTVITHR
+126 
-134 SSHESRRWLAGP
+134 
-146 NFEYFPQQLN
+146 
-156 FAFFCATTGC
+156 
-166 GLSRRIL
+166 
-173 FEDKMRDGK
+173 MRDGK
-182 NDLTDSELILPPQ
+182 NDLTDSELKLPPQ

-227 SAFSQTENKYDIPS
+227 TAFSQTENKYDIPS

-262 SNHDLGSVFEYF
+262 DNHGLGSVFEYF
-274 TNSGYIKTP
+274 TNSGYTKTP
-283 FKYPSKETKFE
+283 YEYPSKETKFE

-353 DARSSISG
+353 DVRSSIAG

-431 KLKKATSF
+431 KLKKATTF

-456 PKHNFGSGAVKL
+456 QKHNLGSRAVKL
-468 PHSGVETQETK
+468 PHSGVETQNNNQENK
-479 ETRVPK
+479 AK
-485 SDSEAGVKLRTK
+485 QSDS
-497 EKQVP
+497 
-502 KSDSD
+502 
-507 NKREAS
+507 
-513 EAAGEASDS
+513 
-522 KAGAKLRTH
+522 
-531 CFNFARDQFEC
+531 NFDENNS
-542 FDYCRRWVSLV
+542 V
-553 SFQMNLSLLF
+553 N
-563 GAFDL
+563 
-568 LLSRSDYA
+568 
-576 RTNTGWLNFQKII
+576 
-589 HPVFIF
+589 P
-595 NESTIPSEG
+595 
-604 LWPEP
+604 
-609 SSELYEFATLRLF
+609 AT
-622 ASFVYDFVAI
+622 AM
-632 KSPLN
+632 
-637 LTSLNKFEI
+637 
-646 PRGRHAN
+646 G
-653 R
+653 

>member
-1 MSLQKRFKSRYPKAN
+1 MSLQKRFKARYPKAN
-16 FADFKTEDF
+16 FADFKTGDF

-32 FHNKAGDEET
+32 FHSEAGDGT
-42 AVFDDDG
+42 TVFDDDG
-49 KDFRSSIYFSK
+49 KDFRSSIFFSK

-86 PAVPFNSETRESG
+86 PAVPFHDETRESG
-99 ALKDALVQQEIYVT
+99 ALKDNLVEQEIYVT

-146 NFEYFPQQLN
+146 NFEYWPQTLN

-166 GLSRRIL
+166 GVSRRIL
-173 FEDKMRDGK
+173 IEDKMRDGK
-182 NDLTDSELILPPQ
+182 NDLTDSELKIPPQ

-213 ELGGVQNSLPLPGD
+213 ELGGPQNSLPLPGD
-227 SAFSQTENKYDIPS
+227 TAFSQTENKYDIPS

-255 DFRFTRG
+255 DFRFTKG
-262 SNHDLGSVFEYF
+262 DNHGLGSVFEYF
-274 TNSGYIKTP
+274 SYSGYTKTP
-283 FKYPSKETKFE
+283 YDYPSKETKFA

-353 DARSSISG
+353 DVRSSISG

-375 MVEDAIRNPDI
+375 MVEDAIRNPNI
-386 SKSVQRFQLAIE
+386 SKSVQRFQLAIQ

-431 KLKKATSF
+431 KLKKATTF

-450 PVRRSA
+450 PVRRSTQ
-456 PKHNFGSGAVKL
+456 KHNLGSRAVKL
-468 PHSGVETQETK
+468 PHSGVETRNSGAGATADAETQSSSQPGKPEKAKIRTK
-479 ETRVPK
+479 ETQVVK
-485 SDSEAGVKLRTK
+485 SEKSEKIEKNEKSEKSEKIEKNEKSEAKAVSTSHENNLN
-497 EKQVP
+497 VLIIV
-502 KSDSD
+502 
-507 NKREAS
+507 
-513 EAAGEASDS
+513 
-522 KAGAKLRTH
+522 AGALAW
-531 CFNFARDQFEC
+531 F
-542 FDYCRRWVSLV
+542 
-553 SFQMNLSLLF
+553 LF
-563 GAFDL
+563 
-568 LLSRSDYA
+568 R
-576 RTNTGWLNFQKII
+576 
-589 HPVFIF
+589 
-595 NESTIPSEG
+595 
-604 LWPEP
+604 
-609 SSELYEFATLRLF
+609 
-622 ASFVYDFVAI
+622 
-632 KSPLN
+632 
-637 LTSLNKFEI
+637 
-646 PRGRHAN
+646 
-653 R
+653 

>member
-1 MSLQKRFKSRYPKAN
+1 MSLQKRFKARYPKAN

-32 FHNKAGDEET
+32 FHNKAGDGT

-49 KDFRSSIYFSK
+49 KDFRPSIRFSK
-60 EMKRQLGLAPGFPL
+60 EMKRQLGLAPGFPF

-86 PAVPFNSETRESG
+86 PAVPFHSEAATG
-99 ALKDALVQQEIYVT
+99 ALKEALVEQEIYVT
-113 PSDKFKIKFRDIF
+113 PGEKFKIKFRDIF

-134 SSHESRRWLAGP
+134 SSHESRRWLADP
-146 NFEYFPQQLN
+146 NFEYWPQTLN

-166 GLSRRIL
+166 GVSRRIL

-182 NDLTDSELILPPQ
+182 NDLTDSELKLPPQ

-227 SAFSQTENKYDIPS
+227 TAFSQTENKYDIPS
-241 FERICAEFGISPNA
+241 FERICAEFGISPNS

-262 SNHDLGSVFEYF
+262 DNHGLGSVFEYF
-274 TNSGYIKTP
+274 SYSGYTKTP

-353 DARSSISG
+353 DVRSSISG

-386 SKSVQRFQLAIE
+386 SKSVQRFQLAIQ

-431 KLKKATSF
+431 KLKKATTF

-456 PKHNFGSGAVKL
+456 PKHNLGSRAVKL
-468 PHSGVETQETK
+468 PHSGVETQNSVAGATADAEPGKLEKAKHRTK
-479 ETRVPK
+479 ETQVFKSEKKRV
-485 SDSEAGVKLRTK
+485 DSGCGAWK
-497 EKQVP
+497 
-502 KSDSD
+502 
-507 NKREAS
+507 
-513 EAAGEASDS
+513 AGESQ
-522 KAGAKLRTH
+522 G
-531 CFNFARDQFEC
+531 CFDFAREQFEC
-542 FDYCRRWVSLV
+542 FDYCRRCFSLV
-553 SFQMNLSLLF
+553 SFQM
-563 GAFDL
+563 
-568 LLSRSDYA
+568 
-576 RTNTGWLNFQKII
+576 K
-589 HPVFIF
+589 
-595 NESTIPSEG
+595 
-604 LWPEP
+604 
-609 SSELYEFATLRLF
+609 
-622 ASFVYDFVAI
+622 
-632 KSPLN
+632 
-637 LTSLNKFEI
+637 
-646 PRGRHAN
+646 
-653 R
+653 

>member
-32 FHNKAGDEET
+32 FREGYEWT
-42 AVFDDDG
+42 TVFDDDG
-49 KDFRSSIYFSK
+49 KDFRPSIYFSK

-74 ELTHNPN
+74 ELTHNPS

-86 PAVPFNSETRESG
+86 PAVSFHDEADATG
-99 ALKDALVQQEIYVT
+99 ALKEALVQQEIYVT
-113 PSDKFKIKFRDIF
+113 PSEKFKIKFRDIIS
-126 TDTVITHR
+126 DTVITHR

-166 GLSRRIL
+166 GVSRRIL

-262 SNHDLGSVFEYF
+262 GNHGLGSVFEYF
-274 TNSGYIKTP
+274 TNSGYTKIP

-353 DARSSISG
+353 DVRSSISG

-431 KLKKATSF
+431 KLKKATRR

-450 PVRRSA
+450 PVRRSTQ
-456 PKHNFGSGAVKL
+456 KHNLGSRAVKL
-468 PHSGVETQETK
+468 PHSGVETQNNNQENKAKQATATENPATATENPATENPATATENQATADAEPGK
-479 ETRVPK
+479 L
-485 SDSEAGVKLRTK
+485 EAKPRTK
-497 EKQVP
+497 TVSTSHENNLNVLIII
-502 KSDSD
+502 
-507 NKREAS
+507 
-513 EAAGEASDS
+513 AGGLAW
-522 KAGAKLRTH
+522 
-531 CFNFARDQFEC
+531 F
-542 FDYCRRWVSLV
+542 
-553 SFQMNLSLLF
+553 LF
-563 GAFDL
+563 
-568 LLSRSDYA
+568 R
-576 RTNTGWLNFQKII
+576 
-589 HPVFIF
+589 
-595 NESTIPSEG
+595 
-604 LWPEP
+604 
-609 SSELYEFATLRLF
+609 
-622 ASFVYDFVAI
+622 
-632 KSPLN
+632 
-637 LTSLNKFEI
+637 
-646 PRGRHAN
+646 
-653 R
+653 